1 MSNPILT
8 YNGRPIECG
17 NYLLPD
23 LYFYNND
30 FPFLTGNCVWHDPEG
45 RCFHAHLITTTSKL
59 KQFDGT
65 TWTEI
70 PLVGIETFNG
80 YNTWDDGRNVFLSNG
95 SSGQYMI
102 FYENGGL
109 SVSPIEWEGYNSM
122 TGSMIWKDGNHI
134 YYSYGS
140 NQYELDLMYYTWVP
154 KTWYG
159 LTEFGGDWTWTDG
172 ENIYYSDGTYHYVL
186 DRATSTW
193 SRKTWNWSE
202 TVWKMELRGDYVWH
216 LGNNTYYS
224 NGFRTFVLDKS
235 TSTWIYLQHP
245 SAYYFFG
252 SSVWHYGN
260 DTYVNGHYYVDDD
273 YYLGNTPETNPHY
286 ETAKYHIVDTA
297 HSKGNN
303 FISYEGEL

>member
-109 SVSPIEWEGYNSM
+109 RVSPIEWEGYNAM
-122 TGSMIWKDGNHI
+122 DGAMIWKDGNHI
-134 YYSYGS
+134 YYSFGS

-186 DRATSTW
+186 DRSTSTW

-252 SSVWHYGN
+252 FSVWHYGN

-286 ETAKYHIVDTA
+286 ETAKYHIIDTA